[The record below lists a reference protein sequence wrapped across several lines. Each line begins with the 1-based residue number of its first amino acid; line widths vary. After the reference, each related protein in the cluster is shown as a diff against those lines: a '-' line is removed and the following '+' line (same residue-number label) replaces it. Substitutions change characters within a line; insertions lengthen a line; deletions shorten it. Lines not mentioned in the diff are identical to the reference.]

1 MWRLLAGVSLLLLV
15 VLLIAPRNLFS
26 PTLPTFEVQ
35 AAISQFQVPAVGAT
49 VPSVGQFPWQQHIQ
63 EVGSAIGDHPWVQ
76 QIQSVGQNSYMHP
89 SVVDASNLSWEWA
102 AVCAAGGAA
111 FALGLLWPS
120 WVLHWPSPSTRWA
133 AEPTPEVQVPGVAV
147 ADVLSQVTL
156 ASAVAEAEGAS
167 ALDKL
172 SVNLSALDKVS
183 VNLSALDNYAAVTE
197 LRVEHA
203 YHPILQSFAHIQ
215 KRAPAPAKVE
225 SKAIELT
232 QPEIRTA
239 FTVPEFPSWQVEA
252 PPSPRSVAMASVS
265 GRSPPGT
272 PRSVARAG
280 ALTMG
285 PL

>member
-1 MWRLLAGVSLLLLV
+1 
-15 VLLIAPRNLFS
+15 
-26 PTLPTFEVQ
+26 
-35 AAISQFQVPAVGAT
+35 
-49 VPSVGQFPWQQHIQ
+49 
-63 EVGSAIGDHPWVQ
+63 
-76 QIQSVGQNSYMHP
+76 
-89 SVVDASNLSWEWA
+89 
-102 AVCAAGGAA
+102 
-111 FALGLLWPS
+111 
-120 WVLHWPSPSTRWA
+120 
-133 AEPTPEVQVPGVAV
+133 VAV
-147 ADVLSQVTL
+147 AVVSSLVTL

-167 ALDKL
+167 ALD
-172 SVNLSALDKVS
+172 
-183 VNLSALDNYAAVTE
+183 NYPAVTE